1 MRYSWKHAIIHAE
14 TLSHGL
20 LKFARYLDPPMQH
33 KTPHPR
39 PGYWAGHWAWL
50 LCAILAGCGAKQD
63 ATFLPERSV
72 AQMGAVSAT
81 TNINFYGGSRFL
93 EQTSFGPTAAS
104 VAAVESLGADAWLDQ
119 QVNMPATLFDDEVL
133 KSINPMTDKS
143 AYQWLPDHFFS
154 TTLTTPG
161 QLRWRVAW
169 SLSQFLVVSQAK
181 VQPYGLTRFFNI
193 LLKDS
198 FGNYRDL
205 LRDVTLS
212 STMGFYLDN
221 ASNVRA
227 GACPGCA
234 PNENYARELMQL
246 FSLGTYLLNADGT
259 PKLDP
264 KGQRIATYD
273 QQSIANMARALTGW
287 NYAYDPFAP
296 FANWARFDLQMVA
309 NDYNHDTNS
318 KTLLG
323 TTIAAG
329 GNPGA
334 DLEKV
339 LDILMAHPNIAPF
352 VSVRLIQH
360 LVTSDPSPAYVGRIS
375 AIFNN
380 NGKGVKGDLAAVVK
394 AILLDPEARA
404 GDDPGATNTI
414 GKLREPLL
422 WTTAVLRGLGCTSA
436 PIGDNGYSLLYTSQ
450 QPLNAQTVFGFYPPD
465 HKAPVS
471 LLLAPEQKLL
481 DTSEFS
487 QRMGLGWNMGNNTAA
502 LQKAG
507 CQFDAMV
514 SALNM
519 SPDLYL
525 NEVSRRYFRGSM
537 SPVLRSAGVNLI
549 SQFNSNG
556 NSSAMVASS
565 TLIFLLSSPS
575 FGAMH

>member
-1 MRYSWKHAIIHAE
+1 MLQS
-14 TLSHGL
+14 LFSL
-20 LKFARYLDPPMQH
+20 LRIQP
-33 KTPHPR
+33 
-39 PGYWAGHWAWL
+39 WAMPL
-50 LCAILAGCGAKQD
+50 LMCTILAGCGAKQD
-63 ATFLPERSV
+63 ASFLPERSV
-72 AQMGAVSAT
+72 AQMGAVSSN
-81 TNINFYGGSRFL
+81 TNLNFYGASRFL
-93 EQTSFGPTAAS
+93 EQASFGPTAA
-104 VAAVESLGADAWLDQ
+104 AVDAVQALGITAWLDKQ
-119 QVNMPATLFDDEVL
+119 LAMPATLFDDAVL

-143 AYQWLPDHFFS
+143 AYQWLPDHFFN
-154 TTLTTPG
+154 TTLTTPD

-181 VQPYGLTRFFNI
+181 VQPFGLTRYFNL

-234 PNENYARELMQL
+234 PNENYARELLQL

-259 PKLDP
+259 AKLDA

-273 QQSIANMARALTGW
+273 QQGIANMARALTGW
-287 NYAYDPFAP
+287 NYFYDPFSP
-296 FANWARFDLQMVA
+296 FANWARFDMQMVA
-309 NDYNHDTNS
+309 NDYNHDTNA

-329 GNPGA
+329 GNPA
-334 DLEKV
+334 SDLERV
-339 LDILMAHPNIAPF
+339 LDILMAHPNMAPF

-360 LVTSDPSPAYVGRIS
+360 LVTSDPSPAYVGRVS
-375 AIFNN
+375 AVFNN
-380 NGKGVKGDLAAVVK
+380 NGKGVKGDLGAVIK

-404 GDDPGATNTI
+404 GDDPGAINNI

-422 WTTAVLRGLGCTSA
+422 WTTAVLRGLGCTSV
-436 PIGDNGYSLLYTSQ
+436 PVGDQGYSLLYTSQ

-465 HKAPVS
+465 HRAPVS

-487 QRMGLGWNMGNNTAA
+487 QRMGLSWNLGNNPAA
-502 LQKAG
+502 LQRAG

-514 SALNM
+514 SALNT
-519 SPDLYL
+519 SPDFYL
-525 NEVSRRYFRGSM
+525 NEVSQRFFRGAM

-549 SQFNSNG
+549 TQFKSNG
-556 NSSAMVASS
+556 NSPALVASG
-565 TLIFLLSSPS
+565 TLVFLLASPA

>member
-1 MRYSWKHAIIHAE
+1 MLKS
-14 TLSHGL
+14 LSSL
-20 LKFARYLDPPMQH
+20 LRIQP
-33 KTPHPR
+33 
-39 PGYWAGHWAWL
+39 WAMPL
-50 LCAILAGCGAKQD
+50 LMCAILAGCGAKQD
-63 ATFLPERSV
+63 ASFLPERSV
-72 AQMGAVSAT
+72 AQMGAVSSN
-81 TNINFYGGSRFL
+81 TNLNFYGASRFL
-93 EQTSFGPTAAS
+93 EQASFGPTAA
-104 VAAVESLGADAWLDQ
+104 AVDAVQALGIPVWLDKQ
-119 QVNMPATLFDDEVL
+119 LAMPATLFDDAVL

-143 AYQWLPDHFFS
+143 AYQWLPDHFFI
-154 TTLTTPG
+154 TTLTTPD

-181 VQPYGLTRFFNI
+181 VQPFGLTRYFNL

-234 PNENYARELMQL
+234 PNENYARELLQL

-259 PKLDP
+259 AKLDA

-273 QQSIANMARALTGW
+273 QQGIANMARALTGW
-287 NYAYDPFAP
+287 NYFYDPFAP
-296 FANWARFDLQMVA
+296 FANWARFDMQMVA
-309 NDYNHDTNS
+309 NDYNHDTNA

-329 GNPGA
+329 GNPA
-334 DLEKV
+334 SDLEKV
-339 LDILMAHPNIAPF
+339 LDILMAHPNMAPF

-360 LVTSDPSPAYVGRIS
+360 LVTSDPSPAYVGRVS
-375 AIFNN
+375 AVFNN
-380 NGKGVKGDLAAVVK
+380 NGKGVKGDLGAVIK

-404 GDDPGATNTI
+404 GDDPGAINNI

-422 WTTAVLRGLGCTSA
+422 WTTAVLRGLGCTSV
-436 PIGDNGYSLLYTSQ
+436 PVGDQGYSLLHTSQ

-465 HKAPVS
+465 HRAPVS

-487 QRMGLGWNMGNNTAA
+487 QRMGLSWNLGNNPAA
-502 LQKAG
+502 LQRAS
-507 CQFDAMV
+507 CQFDAIV
-514 SALNM
+514 SALNT
-519 SPDLYL
+519 SPDFYL
-525 NEVSRRYFRGSM
+525 NEVSQRFFRGTM

-549 SQFNSNG
+549 TQFKSNG
-556 NSSAMVASS
+556 NSPALVASG
-565 TLIFLLSSPS
+565 TLVFLLASPA